1 MGNTDRI
8 KLTLTADQ
16 GVADSS
22 TPYIAKLLDRDDLG
36 VRVYDEH
43 SQNVALDGT
52 YEFPVTMD
60 AQGNGVVKIQAVPV
74 STTNASP
81 APGRFEGNVTVKM
94 DLR

>member
-36 VRVYDEH
+36 VRVYDEN

-60 AQGNGVVKIQAVPV
+60 EQGNGVVKIQAVPV
-74 STTNASP
+74 STTNAPP
-81 APGRFEGNVTVKM
+81 APGRAPCPIRAS
-94 DLR
+94 DR